1 MGRIHPYELAYRTQ
15 PLHGRARAQVA
26 RTFAMDWLPIMATN
40 ILLVAILLLAL
51 TLVQ

>member
-15 PLHGRARAQVA
+15 PRRGRARAQVV

-40 ILLVAILLLAL
+40 MLLVTILLLAL